1 MCMQKRGELLVVN
14 QFFTIEDKSI
24 EREITEKKSRFIAKI
39 IKVNSEQEANEKIA
53 EVKKLHRDARH
64 NVFAYRIAN
73 GSERF
78 SDDGEPSGTAGVPI
92 LNILRGEKIENV
104 LVVVT
109 RYFGGILLGTGGL
122 VRAYSSAAKEA
133 ISAIN
138 KVEMKLC
145 NEYELL
151 IEYNYYDIVNHYLNK
166 NKLVVKN
173 TEYNEKICIKIIV
186 EKDAEKKFLSEIA
199 EITDRNAELKV
210 VDTCY
215 HK

>member
-1 MCMQKRGELLVVN
+1 MVN

>member
-1 MCMQKRGELLVVN
+1 MVN

-133 ISAIN
+133 ILAVN

-166 NKLVVKN
+166 NKLVIKN
-173 TEYNEKICIKIIV
+173 TEYNEKICMKIIV
-186 EKDAEKKFLSEIA
+186 ENDSHEKFFSEIA
-199 EITDRNAELKV
+199 EITNRNAILKV
-210 VDTCY
+210 IDTY
-215 HK
+215 YYV